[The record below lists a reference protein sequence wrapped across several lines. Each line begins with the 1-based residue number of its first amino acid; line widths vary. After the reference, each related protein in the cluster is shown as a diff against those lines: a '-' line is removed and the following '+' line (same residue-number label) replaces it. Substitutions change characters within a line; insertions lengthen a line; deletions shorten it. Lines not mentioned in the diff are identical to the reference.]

1 MLYGRLV
8 HVGETFNIFSAV
20 NCTKMRSTRT
30 RWKSDSAPPDPLA
43 VIRERGERGKKRV
56 GNREGRKGK
65 KVKGNGGMGGRE
77 ARERGGRAW
86 RGYLSRGPSS

>member
-1 MLYGRLV
+1 MMYGRLV
-8 HVGETFNIFSAV
+8 DVGETFNIFSAV

-56 GNREGRKGK
+56 GNREGAEREEREGERRDGRK
-65 KVKGNGGMGGRE
+65 
-77 ARERGGRAW
+77 RG
-86 RGYLSRGPSS
+86 

>member
-43 VIRERGERGKKRV
+43 VIRERGEKRV
-56 GNREGRKGK
+56 GNREGAEREEREGERRDGRK
-65 KVKGNGGMGGRE
+65 
-77 ARERGGRAW
+77 RG
-86 RGYLSRGPSS
+86 

>member
-56 GNREGRKGK
+56 GNREGAEREEREGERRDGRK
-65 KVKGNGGMGGRE
+65 
-77 ARERGGRAW
+77 RG
-86 RGYLSRGPSS
+86 